1 MAFLYR
7 INNQLEYKMEEDWTY
22 RNANMIFNIYE

>member
-7 INNQLEYKMEEDWTY
+7 INSQLEYKMEEDWTY
-22 RNANMIFNIYE
+22 KNTNMIFSIYE